1 MRVQVVKR
9 YSECFKRRVVEDL
22 EKGRFST
29 MAEARSHHGI
39 AGMVT
44 IQRWLKRYGRNHL
57 LAKVVRVEK
66 PDERDRIG
74 EYRRQIS
81 ELQRA
86 LGRTQAENVLNA
98 EFLKL
103 ACEALGQDVEAF
115 KKKFAGRRSTPPV
128 KRSRGK

>member
-1 MRVQVVKR
+1 
-9 YSECFKRRVVEDL
+9 
-22 EKGRFST
+22 
-29 MAEARSHHGI
+29 
-39 AGMVT
+39 MVT